1 MLRPYVF
8 IQLWQANVDFHI
20 SKMCFQGFIIQLL
33 KGKDDAFQTVLV
45 RLL

>member
-20 SKMCFQGFIIQLL
+20 SKMCLRVYYSII